1 MSAIVAYQHPI
12 HPYNMHGQYPDLFID
27 PSRYSPI
34 MGKIL
39 HDDPHP
45 DPQTS
50 LDNMVLSPSGPYIPG
65 EGDYQYGQSDRM
77 VTSTI
82 NDKKKKGAGVPGKS
96 IEEELCRI
104 CGDRASGYHYNAL
117 SCEGCKGFFRRS
129 ITRGASYNCKY
140 GGNCEMDMWM
150 RRKCQSCRLKRCRE
164 VGMKEECLLSEEQ
177 CKARDARRKA
187 KQRYTQ
193 NVHEGSS
200 EKKPALN
207 PECSNSNSGEGI
219 ETKAQSPPEVKFA
232 STLSPYAII
241 DSRPIQSVCEDTRKL
256 IEKLVKLQD
265 KFEFPEESKVNDAI
279 DIDTAKE
286 ESGEHVL
293 SSLSK
298 MTVLITHLIVEFAK
312 SLPGFSKLNKED
324 QIILL
329 KAASSEV
336 MALRASRM
344 YDPASRSIILA
355 NGIPLTMANMEA
367 TGQTKEYTELVFKLC
382 HDMADL
388 NSDNAEYAL
397 FTAISIF
404 SADRAGLTNRDL
416 VEQIQK
422 VYVDALEE
430 YENKK
435 RVKGGCALAKYLL
448 RLIDLRNI
456 SSEHSKMLTILPI
469 NEEAMPSV
477 VRDIYMQSDK

>member
-1 MSAIVAYQHPI
+1 MSAIVAYQHPV

-27 PSRYSPI
+27 PARYSPI

-39 HDDPHP
+39 HEEPHP

-50 LDNMVLSPSGPYIPG
+50 LDNMVLSPTGPFIPG

-129 ITRGASYNCKY
+129 ITRGATYNCKY

-193 NVHEGSS
+193 NVQEDRP

-207 PECSNSNSGEGI
+207 TECNSNSGEGF
-219 ETKAQSPPEVKFA
+219 ENKASSAPEVKFS

-241 DSRPIQSVCEDTRKL
+241 DTRPIHSVSEDTRKL

-265 KFEFPEESKVNDAI
+265 KYEFPEESKVDDAI
-279 DIDTAKE
+279 DIDPNKE

-293 SSLSK
+293 MSLSK

-312 SLPGFSKLNKED
+312 SLPGFSKLSKED

-344 YDPASRSIILA
+344 YDPASRSIVLA
-355 NGIPLTMANMEA
+355 NGIPLTISNMEA
-367 TGQTKEYTELVFKLC
+367 TGQPREYTELVFKLC
-382 HDMADL
+382 HDMAEL

-397 FTAISIF
+397 FTAVSIF

-422 VYVDALEE
+422 VYVDALDE
-430 YENKK
+430 YESKK

-456 SSEHSKMLTILPI
+456 SAEHSRMLTILPI
-469 NEEAMPSV
+469 DETAMPSV
-477 VRDIYMQSDK
+477 VKDIYMQNDK